1 MNGINNKHDDLDATF
16 SIRNGKKK
24 KKKSKIV
31 KESAVRRYTPGSQSI
46 SVLSSWSV
54 SGYGA

>member
-16 SIRNGKKK
+16 SMRNGK

-31 KESAVRRYTPGSQSI
+31 KEPAVRRYTPGSQSI
-46 SVLSSWSV
+46 SVLSCWSV

>member
-24 KKKSKIV
+24 SKIV
-31 KESAVRRYTPGSQSI
+31 KESAVRRYTPGS
-46 SVLSSWSV
+46 
-54 SGYGA
+54 